1 MRGTVLDAS
10 VIAQRILAG
19 AHGHVER
26 GSYRRVHTAVEAAP
40 LRVSSSLGELA
51 GRARAVC
58 IRTAIP
64 IGPNR
69 TGRRRGTRGRAGLA
83 VASHA
88 VQLYIAPVE
97 KVLEGHVSY
106 PVLSA
111 LAFVPAAAVAQKPAP
126 APEYLPA
133 TQSSH
138 TEAPTA
144 VRARFRACRALFP
157 WNAEVA
163 LRGRLGRVQTR
174 RARGATHVADAA
186 VPTSLAGVAGRA
198 VNVVVVLCVE
208 NLASIK
214 F

>member
-138 TEAPTA
+138 TEAPAEETLPEMQLEHDSELA
-144 VRARFRACRALFP
+144 VLFSPGTQKSHFGDASAEYRPAAHEAQLTSPMPLYRPAWQESQDAR
-157 WNAEVA
+157 
-163 LRGRLGRVQTR
+163 
-174 RARGATHVADAA
+174 
-186 VPTSLAGVAGRA
+186 
-198 VNVVVVLCVE
+198 
-208 NLASIK
+208 
-214 F
+214 